1 VTSTTTPG
9 LAPLADARL
18 LIGAEWVDQTTAGT
32 VDHVYPGNG
41 RVQAQVS
48 IGGVDEI
55 DAAVA
60 AAQAALP
67 EWRAMPGHQ
76 RRRLLSRLEE
86 RIEEH
91 AEELTHLVV
100 REMGAAYLF
109 AQWNP
114 AMAASWFGYYA
125 GWADKIEG
133 SVIPPCPATGFD
145 YTLAEPYGVVGIIT
159 PWNGP
164 LISIGMKVAPA
175 LAAGNTI
182 VLKPSEL
189 APFSS
194 VRFAEL
200 ALDAGIP
207 PGVINVVP
215 GTAEAGERLV
225 RHPDVGKVSFT
236 GGIQTA
242 QKVIVA
248 ASETIKPL
256 TLELGGKS
264 ANILMPDADLSIGLM
279 QAVMMGCVALA
290 GQGCGLGTR
299 LLVADQIHDQVVEGV
314 TQMLAALPVGDPLG
328 PNTVVGPV
336 VTESSC
342 DRILE
347 MIGRAQ
353 SSGHARLICGGTRM
367 GGDLAEGFFVEPTVF
382 DDVAPDC
389 EIAQTEVFGPVL
401 SILRFS
407 DEDEAIRIANG
418 TPYGLAA
425 YLSSQDVNTVHRMA
439 SRLKAGT
446 VWVNGFSALPPGTPF
461 GGYGQSGYG
470 REGGKAGLDEFLQ
483 VKNVFIG
490 MPS

>member
-1 VTSTTTPG
+1 LTTTTTE
-9 LAPLADARL
+9 LAPLANARL
-18 LIGAEWVDQTTAGT
+18 LVGDEWVEGTTAGT
-32 VDHVYPGNG
+32 VDHVYAGNG
-41 RVQAQVS
+41 RVQARVS
-48 IGGVDEI
+48 IGGVEEI

-60 AAQAALP
+60 AAEGALP
-67 EWRAMPGHQ
+67 EWRAMPGHL
-76 RRRLLSRLEE
+76 RRRILQRLEE
-86 RIEEH
+86 RIEED
-91 AEELTHLVV
+91 AEELTRIVV

-114 AMAASWFGYYA
+114 SMAASWFGYYA

-133 SVIPPCPATGFD
+133 SVIPPCPATGLD
-145 YTLAEPYGVVGIIT
+145 YTLAEPYGVVGVIT
-159 PWNGP
+159 SWNGP

-175 LAAGNTI
+175 LAAGNTV

-200 ALDAGIP
+200 ALEAGIP
-207 PGVINVVP
+207 PGVLNLVP
-215 GTAEAGERLV
+215 GTAEAGDRLV
-225 RHPDVGKVSFT
+225 RHPGVGKVSFT
-236 GGIQTA
+236 GGIATA
-242 QKVIVA
+242 QKVIAA

-264 ANILMPDADLSIGLM
+264 ANIFMADADLSTGLP

-299 LLVADQIHDQVVEGV
+299 LLVADEIHDGVLEGI
-314 TQMLAALPVGDPLG
+314 TQILGALPVGDPLG

-336 VTESSC
+336 VSESSC
-342 DRILE
+342 QRILA
-347 MIGRAQ
+347 MIDRAKSAGSGR
-353 SSGHARLICGGTRM
+353 LVCGGSRM
-367 GGDLAEGFFVEPTVF
+367 GGDLADGFFVEPTIF
-382 DDVAPDC
+382 DDVAPDS

-401 SILRFS
+401 SVMRFS
-407 DEDEAIRIANG
+407 DEEEAIRIANG

-425 YLSSQDVNTVHRMA
+425 YLNSRDVNTVHRMA

-461 GGYGQSGYG
+461 GGYGRSGYG

-490 MPS
+490 MPG